1 MTGLASSL
9 RSTPAQVLVNKY
21 FNKKRSRAFSIGNL
35 ARGIASFVM
44 PPVVAA
50 CFEEYAWS
58 GGVLVLGAI
67 SMHVFIGPAVFRP
80 AEDNC
85 PKGNQDKEMK
95 LIRKSGKEHD
105 RDINDDQENERLTSE
120 THEERQNKKSCLP
133 CISKCRKQPQQE
145 KKKTFLHVELLRD
158 SWYMSFVL
166 SLFFFNTALLSMIF
180 LAPLS
185 YENGYSPTQV
195 SILVSLYGVADM
207 VGSLVLGLVLDHR
220 LLRSRRYHVCYV
232 MYVMTGLAS
241 IGLGLSKDFVLFA
254 IVVVLR
260 GLSVSIYS
268 LRIPVL
274 SEVVGDE
281 KLASGIALSA
291 PVMGLGNFLG
301 PLLGG
306 SLQTHIYYIVNL
318 NKIYYFV
325 SKKLFRTILTLE
337 NE

>member
-85 PKGNQDKEMK
+85 PKGNKDKEMK
-95 LIRKSGKEHD
+95 LIRKYES
-105 RDINDDQENERLTSE
+105 ERLTSE
-120 THEERQNKKSCLP
+120 TDEERQNKKSCLP

-220 LLRSRRYHVCYV
+220 LLRFRRYHVCYV